1 MKNVKTII
9 SGILFI
15 IVIIFI
21 FAACSDT
28 SDKKTNVTSLTTS
41 SMEDIE
47 SIDLESNYLAAI
59 PDVDLDGFV
68 LSMIHYNN
76 TWLSWAQNILDAETL
91 DGDLLNDAVYERN
104 LYIKERF
111 NCDLNIAEADQMD
124 PIVPQLALSGDST
137 YDVVF
142 MYDLRVLNH
151 LDYIMKW
158 NDIPYIDLTAPWW
171 NPDATSLYN
180 IGGKQVAV
188 CGDFSISVLSR
199 AAGYVFNKDLYNQFG
214 LEESIYDAVRDGTW
228 TIDKMYDVAKMAVSD
243 INGDGVFDT
252 NDRYGISGS
261 VKEHYSRL
269 LEGSGIQY
277 IKKDNE
283 GYPVFSLPTDGVAIT
298 KMQKIIEMNRNNEI
312 FQFDPSSQHNG
323 AAGDLF
329 RNARVLFDVAPV
341 LSIEKLRDVEF
352 ELGVIPVP
360 KYDVQQDRYYAPS
373 FGAEVQMMVRSF
385 DISRAE
391 NVGLLL
397 EAMSIH
403 SHYNLLE
410 IYKEVMLKTKYSRD
424 NESEDMLDII
434 FNSIWFE
441 FGINAW
447 QEYVASP
454 LFDKVFMTL
463 NDTLISSLASMEST
477 VNAQIDKL
485 KIAIDNME

>member
-1 MKNVKTII
+1 MFVGNIKRIV
-9 SGILFI
+9 SVILLI
-15 IVIIFI
+15 MVIVSI
-21 FAACSDT
+21 FAACSDNGGNK
-28 SDKKTNVTSLTTS
+28 SNVTDLDKSSEENIELTDS
-41 SMEDIE
+41 
-47 SIDLESNYLAAI
+47 ESNHLASI
-59 PDVDLDGFV
+59 PEVDLNGFV
-68 LSMIHYNN
+68 LNIIHYNDN
-76 TWLSWAQNILDAETL
+76 WLSWAQNILDAETL

-111 NCDLNIAEADQMD
+111 NCDLNIAEDDQMD

-158 NDIPYIDLTAPWW
+158 NDIPYVDLTAPWW
-171 NPDATSLYN
+171 NPDASSLFD

-199 AAGYVFNKDLYNQFG
+199 AAGYVFNKDMYNLFG

-228 TIDKMYDVAKMAVSD
+228 TIDKMYDVAKIAVSD

-277 IKKDNE
+277 IKKDSE
-283 GYPVFSLPTDGVAIT
+283 GFPVFTLPTDEIAIA
-298 KMQKIIEMNRNNEI
+298 KMQKIIQMNRNSEV
-312 FQFDPSSQHNG
+312 FQFDSSSQHNG

-341 LSIEKLRDVEF
+341 LSIENLRDVEF

-360 KYDVQQDRYYAPS
+360 KYDVQQERYYAPS
-373 FGAEVQMMVRSF
+373 FGAEV
-385 DISRAE
+385 
-391 NVGLLL
+391 
-397 EAMSIH
+397 
-403 SHYNLLE
+403 
-410 IYKEVMLKTKYSRD
+410 
-424 NESEDMLDII
+424 
-434 FNSIWFE
+434 
-441 FGINAW
+441 
-447 QEYVASP
+447 
-454 LFDKVFMTL
+454 
-463 NDTLISSLASMEST
+463 
-477 VNAQIDKL
+477 
-485 KIAIDNME
+485 